1 MKEANLPTV
10 LFQLQKIATI
20 ATNWYG
26 AYLPD
31 VNLRQYHNMSIYNKS
46 VYNVNAQY
54 NIFPQNSAI
63 EKSDCLKL

>member
-10 LFQLQKIATI
+10 LFQLQEIAAI
-20 ATNWYG
+20 ATNWYD

-31 VNLRQYHNMSIYNKS
+31 VNLRQYQTICICNKS

-54 NIFPQNSAI
+54 NISPKNSAI